1 MAEATLLCTETI
13 LQSSAKGQFGWLRQP
28 EAEGEGSCFFQT
40 GLSAFKIQDS
50 VDSQQAPS
58 ACGAWTRPGEQG
70 QQLDGILS

>member
-40 GLSAFKIQDS
+40 GLEGWA
-50 VDSQQAPS
+50 
-58 ACGAWTRPGEQG
+58 
-70 QQLDGILS
+70 

>member
-1 MAEATLLCTETI
+1 MG
-13 LQSSAKGQFGWLRQP
+13 S
-28 EAEGEGSCFFQT
+28 EGRVFTVRLEKALPPISPLG
-40 GLSAFKIQDS
+40 SAFKIQDS